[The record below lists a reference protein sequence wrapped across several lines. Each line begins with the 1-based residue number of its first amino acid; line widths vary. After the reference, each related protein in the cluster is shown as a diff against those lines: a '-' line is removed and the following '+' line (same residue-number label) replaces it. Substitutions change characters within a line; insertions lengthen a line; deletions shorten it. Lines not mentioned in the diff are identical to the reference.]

1 MIKILN
7 FLLILVVFVFF
18 IIIFLRFNNK
28 PNVIINQ
35 HKFMVDVAETDGQ
48 KARGLDIYD
57 KLPLEKGMIFPFKTD
72 GKYSFWMKGMKFP
85 IDIIYIK
92 NDKIA
97 EIFSNIPNPKTSTET
112 PAIVTPHENIN
123 YVLEINAGLSRRYN
137 FKVGGKA
144 NINL

>member
-7 FLLILVVFVFF
+7 FLLILIVFVFF
-18 IIIFLRFNNK
+18 IIIFLKFTNQ
-28 PNVIINQ
+28 PNVMINQ

-85 IDIIYIK
+85 IDIIYI
-92 NDKIA
+92 NNNKIVD
-97 EIFSNIPNPKTSTET
+97 IFPNVPYPKDSMQEPT
-112 PAIVTPHENIN
+112 IVKPSQKANF
-123 YVLEINAGLSRRYN
+123 VLEINAGLSRRYN
-137 FKVGGKA
+137 FKKGDLVD
-144 NINL
+144 IHL